1 MKLKIYKPVIFLILL
16 FHVIFINFPYIDGYG
31 VIQYLLLV
39 VVGVFLL
46 TRFKVFK
53 RNPFKKI
60 NSCMFL
66 YLALVLLSGYMNRGL
81 NIERQVLMTAI
92 LFSVK
97 VVEVFFMF
105 ELFAIN
111 GKQKQLI
118 STLFILTAFYCVISD
133 IVLLVKPTLHIQ
145 EGMYYLI
152 GNKFELSYLH
162 LQMIVLYLQMKKNMR
177 IGIISRKI
185 SENIAF
191 ISLSILSLFIC
202 LQIDC
207 STGVM
212 GIVLLIIFYY
222 LNIDKKKI
230 FGKPIIFLVVLLI
243 SCGVLLL
250 FSNIITFEPVRY
262 LVEDVLHKDITLTGR
277 MQIYSSL
284 DTIFNGH
291 LLFGYGLGSSFEVV
305 MHIIG
310 APNTQNGLLE
320 IILEQGIFSLALLMI
335 LIYKVFKYE
344 SKSIESNYLVL
355 MIYLYAV
362 FASIEI
368 TLSLSFIT
376 WLALFLVSKYQKG
389 EYVRISTKKEGLD
402 GEFYS

>member
-31 VIQYLLLV
+31 VIQYLLLL

>member
-389 EYVRISTKKEGLD
+389 EYVRISTKRRG
-402 GEFYS
+402 